1 MRADRFLSKPVLLAL
16 VSLSGRGS
24 RVSGKFYSKMEYS
37 GLKLELMSG
46 YLLFHL
52 VFNKMKGGS
61 NQ

>member
-24 RVSGKFYSKMEYS
+24 HVSGKFYSKMEYS

-46 YLLFHL
+46 YLLF
-52 VFNKMKGGS
+52 
-61 NQ
+61 